1 MTFAKVLS
9 AAAALAV
16 AGSVQ
21 AAGVGIRA
29 GTTGFGG
36 DIGWNLAPTVD
47 ARVGYSALN
56 FGTHVTSNDVRYDAK
71 LKLSNLSALAD
82 WHPLGPLFRVSA
94 GVILNDNKYN
104 MTGEPSN
111 NTFRIN
117 GTTYS
122 TSEIGSLNGSVKSG
136 RRLAPYIGIG
146 TGNVAGTGVNFYWD
160 LGIMFMGSPKANLN
174 VGCGPSISAARC
186 AQAQSD
192 ADSAARNLESDLN
205 RLKYYPVANIGI
217 TIGF

>member
-1 MTFAKVLS
+1 MNLS
-9 AAAALAV
+9 KILAAAAALAA
-16 AGSVQ
+16 AGSVH
-21 AAGVGIRA
+21 AAGIGIRA
-29 GTTGFGG
+29 GTTGVGA
-36 DIGWNLAPTVD
+36 DLGWNLAPTLD
-47 ARVGYSALN
+47 ARVGYSALS
-56 FGTHVTSNDVRYDAK
+56 FGSHVTSNDIRYDAK

-82 WHPLGPLFRVSA
+82 WHPAGPLFRVSA
-94 GVILNDNKYN
+94 GLILNDNKYN
-104 MTGEPSN
+104 MTGEPQN

-122 TSEIGSLNGSVKSG
+122 TSEIGGLNGSVKSG
-136 RRLAPYIGIG
+136 RRLAPYLGIG

-174 VGCGPSISAARC
+174 VTCGPSVPAARC
-186 AQAQSD
+186 AQAQGD
-192 ADSAARNLESDLN
+192 ANSAARSLESDLT